1 VDHDPFLRQIL
12 AHPEDDGP
20 RLVWADRL
28 DERGDPRGEFI
39 RVQCELAKEP
49 QGTVHRGMVC
59 KNAGEPMPT
68 VTVES
73 VRLSCPCR
81 WCALWRRERELIPR
95 AWWAWCCPDFLQG
108 RQWSVCRDQSEIAVY
123 AAAGPPEV
131 ELTCRIRRGL
141 VGTVTLTCKEFF
153 GGPCE
158 PCGGSGYVLNEEA
171 AAYDEQIGR
180 HPMVPPAMPCPACR
194 DSETGES
201 TGRVEG
207 LAAALFRAAPVTEVR
222 LSDREPD
229 AISDGRLA
237 WWYTDPD
244 WHRPGLYQHHWLPVE
259 LRPYLTGRICEP
271 IDEPRPGV
279 CGFDYG
285 NSFAGTDGVG
295 LARADLSAAC
305 VAVGRARAGLPALA
319 PVAPRVEWV
328 IKDWLTEYA
337 DDPDAV
343 RRFCSHHRIL
353 APARSAVDTA
363 RQCFPPDSHV
373 SIRLERDP
381 ESDAEWLVVDV
392 AVKRG
397 QSFRPIESHRRF
409 VQQWAMT
416 TRSEARDLIRLTF
429 HRV

>member
-95 AWWAWCCPDFLQG
+95 AWWAWCCPDFLKG

-207 LAAALFRAAPVTEVR
+207 LAAALFRAAPITEVR
-222 LSDREPD
+222 LSDREPLRIFD
-229 AISDGRLA
+229 GWGFSRGSDGTRRPEMTRHVIPPEVFDLIPTA
-237 WWYTDPD
+237 RDHLDEHPEAGWIRFRNVITDAPE
-244 WHRPGLYQHHWLPVE
+244 E
-259 LRPYLTGRICEP
+259 LLFLTSDC
-271 IDEPRPGV
+271 
-279 CGFDYG
+279 
-285 NSFAGTDGVG
+285 AH
-295 LARADLSAAC
+295 AALSVAC
-305 VAVGRARAGLPALA
+305 VAYGRSSVHPPAA
-319 PVAPRVEWV
+319 
-328 IKDWLTEYA
+328 
-337 DDPDAV
+337 
-343 RRFCSHHRIL
+343 
-353 APARSAVDTA
+353 
-363 RQCFPPDSHV
+363 
-373 SIRLERDP
+373 
-381 ESDAEWLVVDV
+381 ES
-392 AVKRG
+392 KR
-397 QSFRPIESHRRF
+397 
-409 VQQWAMT
+409 
-416 TRSEARDLIRLTF
+416 
-429 HRV
+429 